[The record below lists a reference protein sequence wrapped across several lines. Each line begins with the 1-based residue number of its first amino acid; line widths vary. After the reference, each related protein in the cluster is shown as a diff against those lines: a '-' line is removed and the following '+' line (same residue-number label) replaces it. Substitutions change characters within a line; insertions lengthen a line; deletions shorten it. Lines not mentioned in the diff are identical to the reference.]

1 MTAPDPGTIAL
12 VALAALLVMGAL
24 APLETL
30 GWWAGWYG
38 DPVDDRHL
46 DPRSAH
52 PGEAVG
58 GDAAAPGEPWA
69 DDVVPA
75 AAAPDAPRPP
85 PEAPIAGPWVVYLAG
100 IHAVGPVTHARREA
114 RLVARLRA
122 ALPRGRVLEVFPY
135 SVTNRALTGQRVFA
149 RLWRW
154 SLAAKLSGRRLAQVA
169 GFLINVR
176 NLWQVLVSADRR
188 YGPFY
193 SRGSA
198 ELIVRALRRRGFP
211 LDAAAGARIV
221 LVGYSGGAQVA
232 AGAAPFV
239 RERTGAEVIVVS
251 LGGVVAADP
260 GLLEADRVWH
270 LIGRADRVQRIAS
283 WLFPGRWR
291 LLTWSPWNVARRR
304 GRLRTVE
311 IGPCDHTGDHGYLD
325 EEAFV
330 ADGRN
335 HLDVTVDV
343 LAAVAEGHGERLP
356 VAA

>member
-1 MTAPDPGTIAL
+1 MTPPDPGTIVL

-38 DPVDDRHL
+38 DPVDERQL
-46 DPRSAH
+46 DPERGRAE
-52 PGEAVG
+52 EATAA
-58 GDAAAPGEPWA
+58 DMAWPRAAPTPPA
-69 DDVVPA
+69 D
-75 AAAPDAPRPP
+75 
-85 PEAPIAGPWVVYLAG
+85 PIAGPWVVYLAG
-100 IHAVGPVTHARREA
+100 IHAVGPVSHARREE

-122 ALPRGRVLEVFPY
+122 ELPQGRVLEVFPY
-135 SVTNRALTGQRVFA
+135 SVTNRALTGQRVFS
-149 RLWRW
+149 RIWRW
-154 SLAAKLSGRRLAQVA
+154 SLNAKLSGRRLAQIG

-198 ELIVRALRRRGFP
+198 ELIVRSLRRRGFP
-211 LDAAAGARIV
+211 IDDDGAANARIV

-239 RERTGAEVIVVS
+239 RERTGAAVTVVS
-251 LGGVVAADP
+251 LGGVLAADP
-260 GLLEADRVWH
+260 GLLEAERVFH
-270 LIGRADRVQRIAS
+270 LVGRADRVQRWTS

-291 LLTWSPWNVARRR
+291 WLSWSPWNVARHR
-304 GRLRTVE
+304 GRLRTVV
-311 IGPCDHTGDHGYLD
+311 IGPCDHTGALGYLD

-330 ADGRN
+330 ADGRSY
-335 HLDVTVDV
+335 LDVTVDV
-343 LAAVAEGHGERLP
+343 LAAIADAETARLP

>member
-38 DPVDDRHL
+38 DPVDDRQL
-46 DPRSAH
+46 DPLSGH
-52 PGEAVG
+52 PEEV
-58 GDAAAPGEPWA
+58 DAAAP
-69 DDVVPA
+69 V
-75 AAAPDAPRPP
+75 AAAPDAAAPP
-85 PEAPIAGPWVVYLAG
+85 TPEPIAGPWVVYLAG

-122 ALPRGRVLEVFPY
+122 ELSRGRVLEVFPY
-135 SVTNRALTGQRVFA
+135 SVTNRALTGQRIFS
-149 RLWRW
+149 RIWRW
-154 SLAAKLSGRRLAQVA
+154 SLNAKLSGRRLSQIG

-198 ELIVRALRRRGFP
+198 ELIVRSLRRRGFP
-211 LDAAAGARIV
+211 IDDGGAASAHIV
-221 LVGYSGGAQVA
+221 LVGYSGGAQMA

-239 RERTGAEVIVVS
+239 HQRTGAAVTVVS
-251 LGGVVAADP
+251 LGGVLSADP
-260 GLLEADRVWH
+260 GLLETEHVWH
-270 LIGRADRVQRIAS
+270 LIGRADRVQRWTS

-291 LLTWSPWNVARRR
+291 LLSWSPWNVARRR
-304 GRLRTVE
+304 GRLRTVT
-311 IGPCDHTGDHGYLD
+311 IGPCDHTGKDGYLD

-330 ADGRN
+330 ADGRS

-343 LAAVAEGHGERLP
+343 LAAIADGRHERLP

>member
-1 MTAPDPGTIAL
+1 MMPFDPGTIAL

-30 GWWAGWYG
+30 GWWAGWFG
-38 DPVDDRHL
+38 DPVDERQL
-46 DPRSAH
+46 DPHRGH
-52 PGEAVG
+52 PE
-58 GDAAAPGEPWA
+58 ET
-69 DDVVPA
+69 
-75 AAAPDAPRPP
+75 DAPVAAEPG
-85 PEAPIAGPWVVYLAG
+85 APAPATHEPVAGPWVVYLSG

-114 RLVARLRA
+114 HLVSRLRA
-122 ALPRGRVLEVFPY
+122 ALPHGRVLEVFPY

-149 RLWRW
+149 GVWRW
-154 SLAAKLSGRRLAQVA
+154 SLAAKLSGRRLSQIA

-193 SRGSA
+193 SRGTA
-198 ELIVRALRRRGFP
+198 ELIVRSLRRRGFP
-211 LDAAAGARIV
+211 IDDAAAAERVV

-232 AGAAPFV
+232 AGSAPFV
-239 RERTGAEVIVVS
+239 RSRTGAEVIVVS
-251 LGGVVAADP
+251 LGGVLAADP

-270 LIGRADRVQRIAS
+270 LVGRADRVQRWSS

-291 LLTWSPWNVARRR
+291 LLSWSPWNAARRR

-311 IGPCDHTGDHGYLD
+311 IGPCDHTGVRGYLD

-330 ADGRN
+330 ADGRS
-335 HLDVTVDV
+335 HLGVTVDV
-343 LAAVAEGHGERLP
+343 LAAIADGPGERLP